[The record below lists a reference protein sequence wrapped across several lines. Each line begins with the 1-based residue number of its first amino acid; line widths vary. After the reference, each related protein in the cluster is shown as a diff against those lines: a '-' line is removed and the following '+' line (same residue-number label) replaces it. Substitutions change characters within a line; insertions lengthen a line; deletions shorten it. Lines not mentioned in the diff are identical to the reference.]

1 MCRLP
6 DSRHAWSSPPRA
18 LPCSLLC
25 PAGCSSTLLP
35 SFPSMQPSSCCT
47 RQSLT
52 LTYQPILLL
61 TSFRMLASFPLSKFS
76 VIPYL
81 CISIVETT
89 VFTITPKKK
98 QRKKDLTMATF
109 AIKTQILC
117 FCIPP
122 KSLINACME
131 RENSTL
137 ILRPHLVLLSQHT
150 RSVREGC
157 THRKETPT
165 QRHTLASCI
174 YIICRFKQSQARAHS
189 STVQLVFHSLTFLPL
204 SCVC

>member
-1 MCRLP
+1 
-6 DSRHAWSSPPRA
+6 
-18 LPCSLLC
+18 
-25 PAGCSSTLLP
+25 
-35 SFPSMQPSSCCT
+35 
-47 RQSLT
+47 
-52 LTYQPILLL
+52 
-61 TSFRMLASFPLSKFS
+61 
-76 VIPYL
+76 
-81 CISIVETT
+81 
-89 VFTITPKKK
+89 
-98 QRKKDLTMATF
+98 MATF

-157 THRKETPT
+157 IHRKETPT

-174 YIICRFKQSQARAHS
+174 YIICRFKHSQACTHS

-204 SCVC
+204 SCVCWGQSHCQNISAPPRKKYTTLRPDCTHTSAGIKYTFSQIQRPRYASLPTAFRNMSVWGQKTIRWWKTI